1 MIRPMKDSDWP
12 RVAGIHLPYG
22 LPHLCPVG
30 CRERIARDKFGVWQN
45 TTLMERRKKDREP

>member
-12 RVAGIHLPYG
+12 RVAEIYTRG
-22 LPHLCPVG
+22 LEG